1 LNLSD
6 VVPKLQTEALPFQP
20 SRLSFGLS
28 SQPSFT
34 VKENFL
40 MATKYP
46 FDTVLP
52 ESEQI
57 ARVWAENPTFSLGEI
72 TLANLQTKIRDTQE
86 KRNQVETLRT
96 QLTALTNDLN
106 VQINELAGITTR
118 ARSGFRA
125 VYGPDS
131 TQYEQAG
138 GTRSSERKRPS
149 KRKPTAP
156 AS

>member
-1 LNLSD
+1 
-6 VVPKLQTEALPFQP
+6 
-20 SRLSFGLS
+20 
-28 SQPSFT
+28 
-34 VKENFL
+34 

-57 ARVWAENPTFSLGEI
+57 ARVWAENPSFALGEI
-72 TLANLQTKIRDTQE
+72 TLEKLQTKIKDTQE
-86 KRNQVETLRT
+86 KRSRIETLRT

-106 VQINELAGITTR
+106 VQVSELAGITTR

-138 GTRSSERKRPS
+138 GKRQSEIRRTS
-149 KRKPTAP
+149 RKPGPGSPDPKPGA
-156 AS
+156 

>member
-1 LNLSD
+1 
-6 VVPKLQTEALPFQP
+6 
-20 SRLSFGLS
+20 
-28 SQPSFT
+28 
-34 VKENFL
+34 

-46 FDTVLP
+46 FDIVLP

-57 ARVWAENPTFSLGEI
+57 ARVWTENPTFSLGEI
-72 TLANLQTKIRDTQE
+72 TLAGLQTKIKDTQE

-96 QLTALTNDLN
+96 QLTALTNDLK
-106 VQINELAGITTR
+106 VQINELASITTR

-138 GTRSSERKRPS
+138 GTRASERKRPS
-149 KRKPTAP
+149 KKKTVPT
-156 AS
+156 S

>member
-1 LNLSD
+1 
-6 VVPKLQTEALPFQP
+6 
-20 SRLSFGLS
+20 
-28 SQPSFT
+28 
-34 VKENFL
+34 
-40 MATKYP
+40 MATRYP

-57 ARVWAENPTFSLGEI
+57 ARVWAENPTFGLGEI
-72 TLANLQTKIRDTQE
+72 TLATLQTKIKDAQQ

-106 VQINELAGITTR
+106 VQVNELAGITTR

-138 GTRSSERKRPS
+138 GTRASERKRPS
-149 KRKPTAP
+149 KKKTP